1 MKHVLITG
9 CSSGLG
15 EAAVLRLTKAGYRV
29 TGTVRRQSDAD
40 RLAAAAGPDAS
51 WILLDVTD
59 DRSVRDGLGG
69 LIERRGAP
77 DVLVN
82 NVGLPCLGSM
92 EELRIPDFRVAM
104 ETNVIGMLRIYQA
117 IAPVMRRRGSGQIVN
132 VSSSLGVA
140 ALPIYGGYCAT
151 KSALEAMSE
160 AMRLELAPF
169 GVIVNVLQP
178 GIIATPF
185 RAKKQAQRDE
195 RIPANSPYGNR
206 MDKPSASDLLERIS
220 TPQDVAAALQE
231 LIETPKGNF
240 RRVCGRDAEAFLDA
254 RRKLDDAGFEE
265 YVTTRGYGAIVA
277 P

>member
-15 EAAVLRLTKAGYRV
+15 EAAVLRLAKAGYRV
-29 TGTVRRQSDAD
+29 TGTVRRQPDAD

-51 WILLDVTD
+51 WILMDVTD

-69 LIERRGAP
+69 LVERRGAP

-82 NVGLPCLGSM
+82 NVGVPCLGSM
-92 EELRIPDFRVAM
+92 EELRIPDFRAAI
-104 ETNVIGMLRIYQA
+104 ETNVIGALRVYQA
-117 IAPVMRRRGSGQIVN
+117 IAPAMRRRGAGQIIN
-132 VSSSLGVA
+132 LSSSIGAA

-151 KSALEAMSE
+151 KFALEAMSE
-160 AMRLELAPF
+160 AMRYELAPF
-169 GVIVNVLQP
+169 GVTVNILQP

-185 RAKKQAQRDE
+185 RAKKQVQRDE

-206 MDKPSASDLLERIS
+206 LDNPSPPDLLQRIS
-220 TPQDVAAALQE
+220 TPDEVAAALQQ
-231 LIETPKGNF
+231 LIETPGGEF
-240 RRVCGRDAEAFLDA
+240 RRVCGRDAKAFLEA
-254 RRKLDDAGFEE
+254 RRTLDDGAFERLL
-265 YVTTRGYGAIVA
+265 TTRGYAAI